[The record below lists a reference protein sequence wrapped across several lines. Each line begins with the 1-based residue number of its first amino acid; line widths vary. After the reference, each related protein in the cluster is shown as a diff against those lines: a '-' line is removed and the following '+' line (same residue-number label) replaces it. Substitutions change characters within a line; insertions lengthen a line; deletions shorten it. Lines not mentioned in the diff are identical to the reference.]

1 MNCTGIFV
9 SVEKSAQVFAVGGN
23 DVLIPVERLLFVA
36 RPCVGAIVIA
46 VYIDARTILLPAAVL
61 HLYNSACAPTI
72 QPVSCALDDP
82 YVNECAQRHKNSHQ
96 NKRCN

>member
-1 MNCTGIFV
+1 MKTLFLITLQC
-9 SVEKSAQVFAVGGN
+9 SAAV
-23 DVLIPVERLLFVA
+23 I
-36 RPCVGAIVIA
+36 IA